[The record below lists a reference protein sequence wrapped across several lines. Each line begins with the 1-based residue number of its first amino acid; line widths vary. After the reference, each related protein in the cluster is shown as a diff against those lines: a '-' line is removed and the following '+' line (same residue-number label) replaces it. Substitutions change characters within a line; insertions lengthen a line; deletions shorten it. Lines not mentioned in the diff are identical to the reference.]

1 MLFFEK
7 DKLNLINLSQN
18 AVFCFIVA
26 ENDYINLLKTSEK
39 YFNLNLTNK
48 TYQRSIEIQN
58 FIYLLYK
65 FIHKNVGFN
74 PKEDKNTIDIL
85 GKEFVIKINKL
96 IYNPNLKTLFALVNL
111 KNNWTCCEIPHIMIS
126 QNNNTFMDESS
137 IIIDIDIVLNL
148 KLCLFNS
155 NIELYKAAP
164 QQIMQQ
170 KEEIHKT
177 QQNKEEIHKSQQKQM
192 QQQKEEIHKT
202 HTQNKEEQKQQPKVI
217 YKPLKPKSIEDDD
230 EIIILPKINSE
241 TIYTGRNGAQYKIIN
256 GKKRYIQKK

>member
-39 YFNLNLTNK
+39 YFNLNLTNR

-96 IYNPNLKTLFALVNL
+96 IYNPNLQTLFALVNL

-126 QNNNTFMDESS
+126 HNNNTFIDESS

-155 NIELYKAAP
+155 NFELYKAAP

-170 KEEIHKT
+170 NEEIHTT
-177 QQNKEEIHKSQQKQM
+177 QQNKEEIHKSQQTQM
-192 QQQKEEIHKT
+192 KQQKEEIHKS
-202 HTQNKEEQKQQPKVI
+202 QKNKEEQKQQPKVI

-241 TIYTGRNGAQYKIIN
+241 TIYTGRNGAQYKIVN

>member
-39 YFNLNLTNK
+39 YFNLNLTNR

-96 IYNPNLKTLFALVNL
+96 IYNPNLQTLFALVNL

-126 QNNNTFMDESS
+126 QNNNTFIDESS

-170 KEEIHKT
+170 NEEIHTT
-177 QQNKEEIHKSQQKQM
+177 QQNKEEIHKSQQTQM
-192 QQQKEEIHKT
+192 KQQKEEIHKS
-202 HTQNKEEQKQQPKVI
+202 QKNKEEQKQQPKVI

-241 TIYTGRNGAQYKIIN
+241 TIYTGRNGAQYKIVN

>member
-39 YFNLNLTNK
+39 YFNLNLTNR

-96 IYNPNLKTLFALVNL
+96 IYNPNLQTLFALVNL

-126 QNNNTFMDESS
+126 QNNNTFIDESS

-202 HTQNKEEQKQQPKVI
+202 HTQNKEEQKQPKVI